1 MKKTIILFII
11 LFIFSLFVKLPK
23 YRELNHLKI
32 IDKVIVYC
40 DYNVLREVIPK
51 RDDNGIE
58 YEYKYYKEKKIN
70 KSKYFI
76 DKSKMIYKCKK

>member
-1 MKKTIILFII
+1 MKNTIILFII
-11 LFIFSLFVKLPK
+11 LFLFSLFAKIPR

-32 IDKVIVYC
+32 IDKIYVYC
-40 DYNVLREVIPK
+40 DYNKLREILPT

-70 KSKYFI
+70 KGEYYI
-76 DKSKMIYKCKK
+76 DKAKVIYKCKK